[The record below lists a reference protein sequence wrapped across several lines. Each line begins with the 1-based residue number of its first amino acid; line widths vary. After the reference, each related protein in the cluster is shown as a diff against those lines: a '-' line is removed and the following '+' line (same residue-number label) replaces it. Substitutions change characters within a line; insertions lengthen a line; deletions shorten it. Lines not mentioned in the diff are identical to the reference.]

1 MGHWSARDRR
11 WGETIDRI
19 LQGVDD
25 DDEEMGDPDADLGSE
40 DIEEEGNLSRRGGE
54 DGGRA

>member
-19 LQGVDD
+19 LQGVED